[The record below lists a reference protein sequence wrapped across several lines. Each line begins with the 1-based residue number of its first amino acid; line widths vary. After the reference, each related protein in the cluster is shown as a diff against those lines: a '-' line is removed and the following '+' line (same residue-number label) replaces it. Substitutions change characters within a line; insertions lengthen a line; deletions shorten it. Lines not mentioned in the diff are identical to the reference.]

1 MSVLDVLTGIDT
13 HSQSAPDLDALLSY
27 ALRRLESELGWR
39 RPVVALVDP
48 ARNELTIEA
57 SLGLTPAEA
66 RRARWALGE
75 GYIGKVATHGESVVV
90 PADDAGI
97 LDRTGAGLP
106 KAGHT
111 FVVVPLVG
119 PERPLGVLAGFRP
132 AEDPVSPDEALQ
144 QLQLVAALLVA
155 RVRDTV
161 EQRRERPSEVPRHRF
176 QPRGILGT
184 SRAMR
189 DVFELVGRVAASPTT
204 VLLRGESGTGK
215 ELVARALHEHS
226 PRSAHPFVAVNCAA
240 LPEALVEAEMFGHER
255 GAFTGAEQRRL
266 GRFEAAHEGTL
277 FLDEIGDLPLPMQ
290 VKLLRVIQ
298 SRVIERLGSTR
309 SVDVDV
315 RLVAA
320 TSRDLES
327 MVANGTFREDL
338 YYRLNVFPI
347 GMPPLRDRKSDVLL
361 LADHFVETFNR
372 SHGKGVKRLSTP
384 AIDMLMAYHWPG
396 NVRELENC
404 IERAVLMARDDV
416 ILGHHLPPSLQLPDH
431 ATSDA
436 PLSLPSQ
443 LDRFE
448 QDLIVDALKASR
460 GNMAKAARALAITE
474 RQMGLR
480 VRKYDIDLRTFKS
493 SSPTTGVP

>member
-1 MSVLDVLTGIDT
+1 MGGPPPA
-13 HSQSAPDLDALLSY
+13 AP
-27 ALRRLESELGWR
+27 
-39 RPVVALVDP
+39 P
-48 ARNELTIEA
+48 
-57 SLGLTPAEA
+57 
-66 RRARWALGE
+66 
-75 GYIGKVATHGESVVV
+75 
-90 PADDAGI
+90 
-97 LDRTGAGLP
+97 
-106 KAGHT
+106 
-111 FVVVPLVG
+111 
-119 PERPLGVLAGFRP
+119 
-132 AEDPVSPDEALQ
+132 
-144 QLQLVAALLVA
+144 
-155 RVRDTV
+155 
-161 EQRRERPSEVPRHRF
+161 
-176 QPRGILGT
+176 
-184 SRAMR
+184 
-189 DVFELVGRVAASPTT
+189 
-204 VLLRGESGTGK
+204 
-215 ELVARALHEHS
+215 
-226 PRSAHPFVAVNCAA
+226 
-240 LPEALVEAEMFGHER
+240 
-255 GAFTGAEQRRL
+255 RRL

-480 VRKYDIDLRTFKS
+480 VRKYDIDLRTFKAS
-493 SSPTTGVP
+493 GPTTGVP

>member
-1 MSVLDVLTGIDT
+1 MSVLDVLTGVDT
-13 HSQSAPDLDALLSY
+13 TGRSAPDLDALLSY
-27 ALRRLESELGWR
+27 TLRRLESELGWR
-39 RPVVALVDP
+39 RPLVALVDP
-48 ARNELTIEA
+48 ARNELAIEA

-75 GYIGKVATHGESVVV
+75 GHIGKVASHGEPVAV
-90 PADDAGI
+90 PADDGGI

-106 KAGHT
+106 EAGHT

-132 AEDPVSPDEALQ
+132 SDDPIPADERLQ

-226 PRSAHPFVAVNCAA
+226 PRHGRPFVAGNCAA

-266 GRFEAAHEGTL
+266 GRFEAA
-277 FLDEIGDLPLPMQ
+277 
-290 VKLLRVIQ
+290 
-298 SRVIERLGSTR
+298 
-309 SVDVDV
+309 
-315 RLVAA
+315 
-320 TSRDLES
+320 
-327 MVANGTFREDL
+327 
-338 YYRLNVFPI
+338 
-347 GMPPLRDRKSDVLL
+347 
-361 LADHFVETFNR
+361 
-372 SHGKGVKRLSTP
+372 
-384 AIDMLMAYHWPG
+384 
-396 NVRELENC
+396 
-404 IERAVLMARDDV
+404 
-416 ILGHHLPPSLQLPDH
+416 
-431 ATSDA
+431 
-436 PLSLPSQ
+436 
-443 LDRFE
+443 
-448 QDLIVDALKASR
+448 
-460 GNMAKAARALAITE
+460 
-474 RQMGLR
+474 
-480 VRKYDIDLRTFKS
+480 
-493 SSPTTGVP
+493 

>member
-1 MSVLDVLTGIDT
+1 MLDVLAGIEAACRAT
-13 HSQSAPDLDALLSY
+13 PDLDALLSKV
-27 ALRRLESELGWR
+27 LRRLEADLGWV
-39 RPVVALVDP
+39 RPVLALVDP
-48 ARNELTIEA
+48 ARDEIVVEA
-57 SLGLTPAEA
+57 ALGLTPAEA
-66 RRARWALGE
+66 RRARWQLGE
-75 GYIGKVATHGESVVV
+75 GRVGQVAADGEPVVV
-90 PADDAGI
+90 PGDDPQIHDAA
-97 LDRTGAGLP
+97 GAGRP
-106 KAGHT
+106 SADHS

-132 AEDPVSPDEALQ
+132 AGGDPEEASRHLQ
-144 QLQLVAALLVA
+144 IVGSLLA
-155 RVRDTV
+155 NRVRDAV
-161 EQRRERPSEVPRHRF
+161 EERRERAGDQPRHRF

-189 DVFELVGRVAASPTT
+189 EVFELVGRVASSPTT

-226 PRSAHPFVAVNCAA
+226 PRSLRPFVAVNCAA

-255 GAFTGAEQRRL
+255 GAFTGADQRRL

-320 TSRDLES
+320 TSRDLEA
-327 MVANGTFREDL
+327 MVARGTFREDL

-347 GMPPLRDRKSDVLL
+347 GLPPLRDRKSDILL
-361 LADHFVETFNR
+361 LADHFVESFNR
-372 SHGKGVKRLSTP
+372 SHDKAVKRISTP

-416 ILGHHLPPSLQLPDH
+416 ILGHHLPPSLQLPAE
-431 ATSDA
+431 ATSTA
-436 PLSLPSQ
+436 PLGLEAQ
-443 LDRFE
+443 LDRVE
-448 QDLIVDALKASR
+448 QDLVVDALKASR

-480 VRKYDIDLRTFKS
+480 VRKYGIDLRTFKS
-493 SSPTTGVP
+493 LPNPTTGVQ